1 MRKKFKGPAAL
12 ALDAWYSTGSVEDN
26 LREAQDL
33 LGSQQ
38 AFTSIVRDLKNR
50 RHGKPE
56 FDGYPEN
63 NSVLRGPEFERV
75 ARDRYL
81 SAIGLALGHNPP
93 VPIRTTWETGA
104 GNTELEIE
112 ITNGVDHVEVTVHLP
127 GVEIDDADVRR
138 HGLTDVRTES

>member
-1 MRKKFKGPAAL
+1 MRKKFKGRAAR
-12 ALDAWYSTGSVEDN
+12 ALDEWYSAGSVEGN
-26 LREAQDL
+26 LTQARELLQSPQDFS
-33 LGSQQ
+33 G
-38 AFTSIVRDLKNR
+38 IVKNLKDR
-50 RHGKPE
+50 KHGKPE
-56 FDGYPEN
+56 FDGYPEK

-112 ITNGVDHVEVTVHLP
+112 ITNGVDHVEVTVQLP

-138 HGLTDVRTES
+138 HGLTDV